1 MGVQHLGSREDIIGF
16 DTESIAKLGLIPQQA
31 WVVAFQQSWEYVI
44 RSYLQFST
52 NMGAWMMPTISL
64 RWGMQCFF
72 WYHYGFSCC
81 QPYTVGV
88 WLVLKWVLYPKF
100 KASLVANMMTWIMGF
115 YGLWR
120 IRGHFRVQLS
130 WLTLYLRYYLRYPA
144 QTQSLAALAG

>member
-1 MGVQHLGSREDIIGF
+1 MWDGGSTLRVSRGHYWVWHRNHGKFGINTSTTMGGSI
-16 DTESIAKLGLIPQQA
+16 SP
-31 WVVAFQQSWEYVI
+31 WEYVI

-72 WYHYGFSCC
+72 WYHYGFSCY
-81 QPYTVGV
+81 QPYTIGV
-88 WLVLKWVLYPKF
+88 WLVLKRVLYPKF

-144 QTQSLAALAG
+144 QTQSLAG